1 MAYKLLKYKHLVL
14 VGILVGIF
22 SFSMCHASAMP
33 QNMDGM
39 DCQAQTFC
47 AACPVPVVSDSPD
60 LSKFLAQFEI
70 LPERSPSF
78 PDPFRE
84 SFYHPPR

>member
-1 MAYKLLKYKHLVL
+1 MAGRLLKYKHLVL
-14 VGILVGIF
+14 IGIF
-22 SFSMCHASAMP
+22 MGMLSFSVCHASAMP

-47 AACPVPVVSDSPD
+47 AACPVPVVSGSPD
-60 LSKFLAQFEI
+60 LSNFLIQVEI
-70 LPERSPSF
+70 LPEKSPCL
-78 PDPFRE
+78 PDPLKD